1 MEKDLEIKTKQIEE
15 LQVDIRNLEKRSK
28 TEVGLEKV
36 LELNKQTVDQV
47 VARLDDLEEQIEQ
60 SYKENKNPES
70 KT

>member
-1 MEKDLEIKTKQIEE
+1 MKTKQIEE

-28 TEVGLEKV
+28 TEVGLEKG

>member
-1 MEKDLEIKTKQIEE
+1 MEKDIKIKTKQIEE

-47 VARLDDLEEQIEQ
+47 VARLDDLEEKIEQ

-70 KT
+70 KN

>member
-1 MEKDLEIKTKQIEE
+1 M
-15 LQVDIRNLEKRSK
+15 QVDIRNLEKRSK

-47 VARLDDLEEQIEQ
+47 VARLDDLEEKIEQ